1 MRRPLADLALVSY
14 NPEIMD
20 GNDILRLAGE
30 ALYGR
35 QWQAPLS
42 RDLGVTDRTVRNWAG
57 GLNRPADIA
66 DRIVPLLRTRAE
78 QLAHII
84 ALAERHQNR

>member
-1 MRRPLADLALVSY
+1 MTVGPLGGQVNCSEATSCRSRTRFLQ
-14 NPEIMD
+14 P
-20 GNDILRLAGE
+20 GNYERE
-30 ALYGR
+30 
-35 QWQAPLS
+35 WQAPLS